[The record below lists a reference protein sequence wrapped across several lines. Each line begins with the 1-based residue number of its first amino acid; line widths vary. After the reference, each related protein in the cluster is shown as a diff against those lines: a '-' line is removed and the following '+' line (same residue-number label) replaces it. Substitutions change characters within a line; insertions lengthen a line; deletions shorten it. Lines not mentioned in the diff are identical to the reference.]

1 MLEISI
7 YTVAGGISLVGLA
20 LTVIS
25 LPGVWLIF
33 LSTIL
38 VATVDKF
45 QTITPL
51 ILASIFLISLFS
63 TLIDNIV
70 NLLGVKV
77 MGGTIWGMIGAVLGG
92 IVGLIVGNI
101 FGLILGP
108 LLGAFL
114 LELLLGK
121 KDFKQS
127 LKAGFGTF
135 IGVFLS
141 MILKSAINVG
151 IIIFVITRLLP

>member
-7 YTVAGGISLVGLA
+7 YIIAGGISLIGLV

-38 VATVDKF
+38 VAIVDKF

-51 ILASIFLISLFS
+51 ILTSIFLISLFS

-77 MGGTIWGMIGAVLGG
+77 MGGTIWGMVGAVLGG
-92 IVGLIVGNI
+92 IVGLIIGNI
-101 FGLILGP
+101 VGLILGP
-108 LLGAFL
+108 LLGAFF
-114 LELLLGK
+114 LEFFLGRRS
-121 KDFKQS
+121 FEES
-127 LKAGFGTF
+127 LKAGLGTF
-135 IGVFLS
+135 MGVLLS
-141 MILKSAINVG
+141 VILKSAINVG
-151 IIIFVITRLLP
+151 IVIFVITRLLP